1 MSLVT
6 SLQDVLVTN
15 YLHTTYFFQ
24 MVDADFDIKTK
35 ILELLQDKDFD
46 KKRARTMD
54 IDDFL
59 Q

>member
-1 MSLVT
+1 MFWGRIIYM
-6 SLQDVLVTN
+6 QRI
-15 YLHTTYFFQ
+15 FFQ

>member
-1 MSLVT
+1 
-6 SLQDVLVTN
+6 
-15 YLHTTYFFQ
+15 

-35 ILELLQDKDFD
+35 ILELLQDNDFD

>member
-1 MSLVT
+1 M
-6 SLQDVLVTN
+6 N
-15 YLHTTYFFQ
+15 YMFFPFFIQ
-24 MVDADFDIKTK
+24 MVDADFDIKAK
-35 ILELLQDKDFD
+35 ISNILKDNEFD